1 MSCSPSKAAPLTSTS
16 PSPTQRSFTVAVV
29 VTIVCLPLL
38 LLDLMWSGGSGARSV
53 SEASAEVTIAPAVD
67 AAAIPGEPVT
77 TAPPADPVTVVA
89 APSTTAALKAPAP
102 VAPAIPAKRSAA
114 PVTTKPPVW
123 TPPPTTVAP
132 APPPPIVSSSD
143 AAFLACVRSRES
155 GGNYAIVDSSGQYM
169 GAYQFSQSTWDGI
182 ASRSGRSALVGVH
195 PNNASPADQD
205 AIAFATLAISGRSP
219 WGGLCS

>member
-1 MSCSPSKAAPLTSTS
+1 MSCPPPKAAPLTSTS
-16 PSPTQRSFTVAVV
+16 LSSTQRSFTVAVV

-38 LLDLMWSGGSGARSV
+38 LLDLMWSGGSDARSV
-53 SEASAEVTIAPAVD
+53 SAASAEVTIEPVVD
-67 AAAIPGEPVT
+67 DTSTPSEPVT
-77 TAPPADPVTVVA
+77 TAPPADPVLVA
-89 APSTTAALKAPAP
+89 APPSTVAVVKSPAAVASTA
-102 VAPAIPAKRSAA
+102 PAKRSAA
-114 PVTTKPPVW
+114 PAATQPPVW

-143 AAFLACVRSRES
+143 AAFLTCVRSRES

>member
-16 PSPTQRSFTVAVV
+16 SSPTQRSFTVAVV

-77 TAPPADPVTVVA
+77 TAPPADPVTVVDPPSA
-89 APSTTAALKAPAP
+89 AAALKAPAP

>member
-1 MSCSPSKAAPLTSTS
+1 M
-16 PSPTQRSFTVAVV
+16 

-53 SEASAEVTIAPAVD
+53 SEASAEVTVAPVIDAAAVADESATKAPPAAAAPVVAEAPAPTSTVAAPKAAVAPAV
-67 AAAIPGEPVT
+67 
-77 TAPPADPVTVVA
+77 
-89 APSTTAALKAPAP
+89 
-102 VAPAIPAKRSAA
+102 PAKRSAA

-123 TPPPTTVAP
+123 SPPPTTVAP

-169 GAYQFSQSTWDGI
+169 GAYQFSQSTWDDI

>member
-1 MSCSPSKAAPLTSTS
+1 
-16 PSPTQRSFTVAVV
+16 V

-67 AAAIPGEPVT
+67 AAALPGETAT
-77 TAPPADPVTVVA
+77 TVPPAAA
-89 APSTTAALKAPAP
+89 APFVAEAPAP
-102 VAPAIPAKRSAA
+102 AATAAAPKAAVAPSVPAKRSAA
-114 PVTTKPPVW
+114 PVTTQPPVW
-123 TPPPTTVAP
+123 TPPPTTAAP
-132 APPPPIVSSSD
+132 VPPPPIVSSSD

>member
-1 MSCSPSKAAPLTSTS
+1 
-16 PSPTQRSFTVAVV
+16 V

-67 AAAIPGEPVT
+67 AAALPGETAT
-77 TAPPADPVTVVA
+77 TVPPAAAAPVVAEAPASTVA
-89 APSTTAALKAPAP
+89 APKAA
-102 VAPAIPAKRSAA
+102 VAPAVPAKRSAA

-123 TPPPTTVAP
+123 SPPPTTVAP